1 MEAFWLGEGV
11 KQVDS
16 CCGRG
21 LGRHSTIKYCVG
33 TLAPRVGRQTDP
45 HKRMRQ
51 NVCPFNK
58 TIYRLITV
66 NYGVLYWTVSGQRSF
81 CPTAPTHR
89 RVMGC
94 CLLGVVGNVGDV
106 LVAVQAA
113 QQAQEDRLL
122 QHRLP
127 ALLLMQT
134 SWLNTR
140 STDALDTWR
149 EAPSG
154 SRLWKR
160 VFSIYKTGTCRFGTR
175 LDHSGCQAYM

>member
-16 CCGRG
+16 CCMWPRPGQ
-21 LGRHSTIKYCVG
+21 TQYNKAIKYWVG
-33 TLAPRVGRQTDP
+33 TLAPRMGRQTDP

-51 NVCPFNK
+51 NVCSFNK
-58 TIYRLITV
+58 TIYQLITV

-127 ALLLMQT
+127 ALPLDADELAEY
-134 SWLNTR
+134 
-140 STDALDTWR
+140 ALDGR
-149 EAPSG
+149 ARHLARG
-154 SRLWKR
+154 SIRLQI
-160 VFSIYKTGTCRFGTR
+160 VETSI
-175 LDHSGCQAYM
+175 

>member
-16 CCGRG
+16 CCGRD
-21 LGRHSTIKYCVG
+21 LGRHSTIKYWVG
-33 TLAPRVGRQTDP
+33 TLAPRMGRQTDP

-51 NVCPFNK
+51 NVCSFNK

-127 ALLLMQT
+127 ALPLDADELAEY
-134 SWLNTR
+134 
-140 STDALDTWR
+140 ALDGR
-149 EAPSG
+149 ARHLARG
-154 SRLWKR
+154 SRLQI
-160 VFSIYKTGTCRFGTR
+160 VETSI
-175 LDHSGCQAYM
+175 LI